1 MLREPRNY
9 DTVDGRIV
17 CTRAHADGAC
27 TPVSGD
33 EGVKKKK
40 NGANDGRSCQN
51 YVLCVHC
58 VVLKYAR
65 LSIFLIISDVRG
77 LRVTTFFERLFSR
90 FSSACVNNYY

>member
-40 NGANDGRSCQN
+40 MARMTVVRVRTMYCV
-51 YVLCVHC
+51 YIVL
-58 VVLKYAR
+58 
-65 LSIFLIISDVRG
+65 F
-77 LRVTTFFERLFSR
+77 
-90 FSSACVNNYY
+90 